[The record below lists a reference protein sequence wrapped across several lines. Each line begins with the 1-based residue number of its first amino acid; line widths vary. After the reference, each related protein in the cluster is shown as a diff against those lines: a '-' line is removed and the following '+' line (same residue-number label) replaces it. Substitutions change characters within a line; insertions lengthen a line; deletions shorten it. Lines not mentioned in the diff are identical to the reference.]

1 MRMFQKRISQT
12 QNDSYTQ
19 TSFGYK
25 RLTLQEVGRR
35 CARKARMKGSHCERV
50 EASSHLETP
59 QRYKEKTSRAEIVP
73 FMVYFM
79 TLSRLQP
86 KQ

>member
-1 MRMFQKRISQT
+1 MFQKRTSQT

-35 CARKARMKGSHCERV
+35 CARKARMRGSHCERV
-50 EASSHLETP
+50 EASSYLETP
-59 QRYKEKTSRAEIVP
+59 QRYNKEKASKAEIVP